1 MGISFHIWALVLAL
15 ALVLVG
21 YFAYRRTTPEI
32 PLAVRVFL
40 TSLRVV
46 AFLLIVLLLMDP
58 RYVFHSERHEPARVI
73 AAIDQSASMS
83 LPSIASSN
91 SRFETAKALS
101 QRLGEIVKSG
111 DAKYEEVFFS
121 GDLLNASPDTIAANG
136 QGTDITRSLGSIHR
150 RYDGENIAAIVLLT
164 DGVETTN
171 RLVRREIP
179 PVPVFAVG
187 LGDTSAPEDV
197 RIKDVDYNSIVRAPS
212 RSSISASLHYSGAKN
227 KRVEVRLREN
237 GQTVFRKDTLFTP
250 QVSNIDLEIPVEFP
264 EPGRRTF
271 VLDAVVE
278 GYDAEAENN
287 RRDVVI
293 EAEKAGVRVLIVD
306 LLPEWELHF
315 LTEFLRNDQTFDF
328 DLVSDL
334 DAARD
339 PSDGRLESPKDFVD
353 KLGDYDALVL
363 VSVTDA
369 FMSTAVT
376 NAIKKFVETDGKGL
390 LVLPGHSSLFES
402 AAAWARLSDL
412 LPVQGAPPHRFN
424 LRFTSVRPGAQAGT
438 NPITAQLV
446 PLLSQTDWQQ
456 RSPLLGYYTSLAPK
470 TGVEVLLETD
480 AQRLPVFTYQVV
492 GKGRVALVS
501 VGPLWRWKFLSE
513 GNTMYDEMVSR
524 LLDVLSRGEDTER
537 FVLFSKKNVYDSGEA
552 PTITAELFDEKMQ
565 PVTGVPVRLE
575 ISRIEDNGSEVPL
588 DIVAMQRDGV
598 DNPRYKVE
606 IPPLVPGN
614 YRLRAEAELSG
625 HIANSQSVDISVS
638 EVSVEFQHVAQ
649 DRSNLATIAGQ
660 TRGGYAAAA
669 SAEALVRGIRLD
681 KRIVASSAEITLRT
695 SLIVFG
701 LILALLALEW
711 IVRKRLGMV

>member
-237 GQTVFRKDTLFTP
+237 GQTVLRKDTLFTP